1 MFLVLF
7 FELFRDLRSEIGS
20 FLHSDL
26 FFDLLIEVI
35 ADVLKVVHWWDKMN
49 CCKWYRSDLGSSVK
63 WTIACWVESARIRV
77 RNMIN
82 QNKYLQSCKN
92 LGVVVAPSSRK
103 WFFVLGLLNVQQ
115 DCINKFLVCLHG
127 KYQIKM

>member
-35 ADVLKVVHWWDKMN
+35 ADVLKVVHWWNKMN
-49 CCKWYRSDLGSSVK
+49 CCKWYRSYLGSSIK
-63 WTIACWVESARIRV
+63 WTIACLVESARIRV
-77 RNMIN
+77 RNMHDKSKQIFAD
-82 QNKYLQSCKN
+82 LQK
-92 LGVVVAPSSRK
+92 LGRFCC
-103 WFFVLGLLNVQQ
+103 FFLS
-115 DCINKFLVCLHG
+115 
-127 KYQIKM
+127 